1 MDEDP
6 GPGTDDAAA
15 PPHGAA
21 RPATKPGRAA
31 VRDDADQPA
40 TARPDAGGAEGV
52 TTPSPAEEDATT
64 RDLPEEVA
72 QEGAATREAEGPGEG
87 DAASATA
94 RGRGIRLGRAGDG
107 GRLRRF
113 RRAVADLIDGRTW
126 PGLRVV
132 VFALAGASLAVAVF
146 GHVQAKVG
154 PFETTLAARPSLTG
168 ETVVHLA
175 PLGTIRLDTHDW
187 PVSLDLRLDEIGL
200 ADAERIAEN
209 PAAIDRLGD
218 DAADQVRAALVGLAL
233 KCGVVALLG
242 GIAGALAARL
252 SWRTAVAGAGVAMLF
267 VSSLGVGAAAT
278 FRPDAVAEPRYTG
291 LLTQAP
297 TAVGDIEQ
305 VLARFGEYRAQLS
318 DLVDNMAALYL
329 AGSEL
334 PTFAPDSETIR
345 VLHVSDIHLNPQAF
359 DMMARLTEQF
369 GVDVIADTGDLT
381 DWGTDPETQLLAEI
395 GDLGVP
401 YVYVRGNHDSR
412 RTQEA
417 VAAQP
422 NAVVLDGGAATVAGL
437 RFWGIGD
444 PRYTPD
450 KSDQGGGTEQ
460 ERAEAF
466 APVVAERLGDDR
478 PPPIDVVMV
487 HDRRMALDLGGEVPL
502 VLAGHTHEA
511 RQRVIEPRSPEDD
524 DATSSEATGAT
535 EDGSSTTAGDEAGAG
550 DSDGSG
556 GTDGED
562 TLLLEEGSTGGAGLR
577 GLQGEEP
584 EPLTASIL
592 YFDPETRQLVAYDR
606 ITVAWLQE
614 AGATIERHIVGR
626 DLGAEPAG

>member
-52 TTPSPAEEDATT
+52 TTPAPAEEDATT
-64 RDLPEEVA
+64 RDLPGEAA
-72 QEGAATREAEGPGEG
+72 QERAATREAEGPGAG
-87 DAASATA
+87 DAASVA
-94 RGRGIRLGRAGDG
+94 GLRAGDA

-146 GHVQAKVG
+146 GHVPAKVG

-175 PLGTIRLDTHDW
+175 PLGTIRLDSHDW

-218 DAADQVRAALVGLAL
+218 DAADEVRAALVGLAI
-233 KCGVVALLG
+233 KCAVVALLG

-252 SWRTAVAGAGVAMLF
+252 SWRTAAAGAGVAMLF
-267 VSSLGVGAAAT
+267 VSTLGVGAAAT

-291 LLTQAP
+291 LLAQAP

-334 PTFAPDSETIR
+334 PTFAPDSEMIR

-381 DWGTDPETQLLAEI
+381 DWGTNPETQLLAEI

-422 NAVVLDGGAATVAGL
+422 NAVVLDGSAATVAGL

-592 YFDPETRQLVAYDR
+592 YFDPETRQVVAYDR